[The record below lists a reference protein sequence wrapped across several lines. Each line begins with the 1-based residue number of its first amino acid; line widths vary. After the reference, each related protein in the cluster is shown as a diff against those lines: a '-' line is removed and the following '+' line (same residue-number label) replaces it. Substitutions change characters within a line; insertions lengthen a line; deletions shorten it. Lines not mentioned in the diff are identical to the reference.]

1 MTTATK
7 KTATAKNTKKAQKAT
22 KAPAAKKT
30 TKKTAPKKAAPK
42 KTVAKKAAP
51 KKKAPAKAVKQEK
64 EMTKAMTASVE
75 DSSKTIKEAISK
87 TVETAPVETAP
98 VETVT
103 EKPKKEKKKK
113 VLVKVHHTMSKS
125 RGDKVQKRLRGNSTG
140 KNKWGHKIRSQAAMI
155 DDLVQTGRYSAI
167 EIQIMSGARTKGRIY
182 NHFRAL
188 KEKGFPVIQEGGK
201 CKFA

>member
-30 TKKTAPKKAAPK
+30 AP
-42 KTVAKKAAP
+42 KKAAP

-75 DSSKTIKEAISK
+75 DSSKTIKEAVSK
-87 TVETAPVETAP
+87 TVKAVPVETAPVETA
-98 VETVT
+98 T

-113 VLVKVHHTMSKS
+113 VLVKVHHTMSRS

-155 DDLVQTGRYSAI
+155 DDLVQTGRYSAS
-167 EIQIMSGARTKGRIY
+167 EIQVMSGARTKGRIF